1 MKEEERAW
9 RTRRSGAYRQK
20 NSNMHNKQTAQQR
33 EVPLTLHRKHLVANE
48 RIEMIIYPPY
58 SDSGSGINA

>member
-1 MKEEERAW
+1 VANQTQWRIQTEE
-9 RTRRSGAYRQK
+9 QQ
-20 NSNMHNKQTAQQR
+20 HAQQTNGTATR
-33 EVPLTLHRKHLVANE
+33 GPPNTSQKTLVANE